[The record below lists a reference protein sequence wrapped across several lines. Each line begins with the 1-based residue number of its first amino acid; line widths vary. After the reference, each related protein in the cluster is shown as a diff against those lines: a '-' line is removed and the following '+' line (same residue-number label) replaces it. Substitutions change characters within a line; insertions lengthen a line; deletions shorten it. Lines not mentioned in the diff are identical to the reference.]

1 MKLQENFGWTGEAK
15 RFFSY
20 HSWKNLLCGR
30 FFYNFKRRIERV
42 ATATPQAH
50 GHPRGITLHRHVDSW
65 EESSGE
71 GNWEDID

>member
-42 ATATPQAH
+42 ATANPE
-50 GHPRGITLHRHVDSW
+50 RRV
-65 EESSGE
+65 E
-71 GNWEDID
+71 G